1 MACGVLIGC
10 MDVGGKSQGQN
21 GANEEND
28 TKYSDLSCGNN
39 DWVKKREEGDTTMT
53 HRSRE
58 GKRATKR
65 FQGKDTHGLRKLAI
79 KSGGRGSEA
88 CELDGTNRRTQGDEN
103 LTTLVERGVLEERH
117 DDTNRRAVARGDGR
131 DGHDCL
137 YGRVHISLSLFSDF
151 IALNVPK
158 PSPSLLPWLDL
169 LNGTSSSPC
178 GHDWDH
184 FEPLWTRMLASFPTT
199 RLFVRL
205 HPHLSL
211 DFIALNVPGRVLRY
225 YLGSTSSMVPH
236 LLYAGMT
243 VCMVMMLASFPTT
256 RLSVRSHPHLSL
268 DFIALNFPGPSPSL
282 LLGSTILDVR
292 VDEALLRNYLEPFSI
307 IGLHPVHPFMPN
319 TNTCLTYHL
328 ERANRCHN
336 FHPWLATFEQTWD
349 SLPIDIGGTLP
360 DGTNH

>member
-10 MDVGGKSQGQN
+10 VDVGGKSQGQN

-58 GKRATKR
+58 GKWAMKR

-79 KSGGRGSEA
+79 KLGGRGSES
-88 CELDGTNRRTQGDEN
+88 CELDGTNCRTQGNEN

-117 DDTNRRAVARGDGR
+117 DDTNHRAVARGDGH

-151 IALNVPK
+151 IALNIPE

-169 LNGTSSSPC
+169 LNGTSSSPR
-178 GHDWDH
+178 GHD
-184 FEPLWTRMLASFPTT
+184 F
-199 RLFVRL
+199 
-205 HPHLSL
+205 
-211 DFIALNVPGRVLRY
+211 
-225 YLGSTSSMVPH
+225 
-236 LLYAGMT
+236 
-243 VCMVMMLASFPTT
+243 
-256 RLSVRSHPHLSL
+256 
-268 DFIALNFPGPSPSL
+268 
-282 LLGSTILDVR
+282 R
-292 VDEALLRNYLEPFSI
+292 VDEALLCNYLEPFSI

-328 ERANRCHN
+328 ERANWCHN
-336 FHPWLATFEQTWD
+336 FRPWLATFEQTWD

-360 DGTNH
+360 NGTNH